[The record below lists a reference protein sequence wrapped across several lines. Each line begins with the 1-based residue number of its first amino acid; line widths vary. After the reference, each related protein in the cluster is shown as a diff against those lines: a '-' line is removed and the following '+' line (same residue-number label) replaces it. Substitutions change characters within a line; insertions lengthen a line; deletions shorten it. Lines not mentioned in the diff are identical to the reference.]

1 MPDPQGNTTADEET
15 LPQTSQHAYKE
26 GRKEDIVGDGDKL
39 ESNDPKDMQR
49 KELDPDDESAQLGV
63 SQPEKH

>member
-15 LPQTSQHAYKE
+15 VPDTSQHAYKE
-26 GRKEDIVGDGDKL
+26 GRKEDVAGDADKL

-49 KELDPDDESAQLGV
+49 TELDDGEAADLGAA
-63 SQPEKH
+63 QPEKH